1 MADTIRYCTNCQK
14 NVVAKTKINW
24 LIFIILLILG
34 IVLGIVYLAYCFVSS
49 THKKCPECGAMGVAL
64 QPPKTDK
71 VDTEKKE

>member
-34 IVLGIVYLAYCFVSS
+34 IILGIVYL
-49 THKKCPECGAMGVAL
+49 KRDEG
-64 QPPKTDK
+64 K
-71 VDTEKKE
+71 VDVNLEMVKTGNAWHYSYHDSEIILEI